1 MRYFKIYLYTC
12 FFFNMIFLNCMSI
25 IVIVIFVFCFVCL
38 FVCSFWYFGVFFF
51 FCFLIYLMIV
61 ALISITRFHKKT
73 TFIICLVHVLILF
86 HSMFKAKVQFIY
98 RVHIMS
104 YNILYECRLYLTTKQ
119 ESAQRVK
126 LHSFFL

>member
-1 MRYFKIYLYTC
+1 
-12 FFFNMIFLNCMSI
+12 MIFLNCMSI

-38 FVCSFWYFGVFFF
+38 FVRFGILGFFFF

-73 TFIICLVHVLILF
+73 TFIICLVHVLILI

-126 LHSFFL
+126 LHSFLL